1 MSSDRTR
8 TRERSGTADGSAPE
22 FEVGLDEPDD
32 RSADAGTSGGL
43 RERVGGRAKRLFSP
57 RAFVAALLLTV
68 VGFVLFNTVIPV
80 LPGAGLPGIFVA
92 AFLFGLVSERSR
104 YLETTVAGGA
114 TAGVGALA
122 QFAVVAAFG
131 GFGVPLAAVAAG
143 VGGLAGAIGNYFGRD
158 LRKGLTRDVE

>member
-8 TRERSGTADGSAPE
+8 TRERSGTADESVTE
-22 FEVGLDEPDD
+22 FEVGLEESGDQGG
-32 RSADAGTSGGL
+32 DAGTGGGL

-68 VGFVLFNTVIPV
+68 VGFVIFNTVIPL
-80 LPGAGLPGIFVA
+80 LPGAGLPGIFA
-92 AFLFGLVSERSR
+92 GAFLFGLASERSR
-104 YLETTVAGGA
+104 YLETAVAGGA

-131 GFGVPLAAVAAG
+131 GFGVPLAAVAAA
-143 VGGLAGAIGNYFGRD
+143 VGGLTGAVGNYFGRD
-158 LRKGLTRDVE
+158 LRKGLTRDIE